1 MGSALLLTVS
11 LLVASQNEAAGASTI
26 KVVSSKKKAPALQ
39 TEAPP
44 PKTAIK
50 TEAPKTEAPVLVT
63 PTRLPSLAA
72 APVLRPTPPPEAKPA
87 VVPTVVTQEKERT
100 KILPWVTLGGSV
112 VAGAFGV
119 SYAVKTGKAIDGL
132 QEFDTVVRGNKVV
145 VPESYRDQQT
155 AIVRDGLVATVL
167 LSAAVSGVVTSLIL
181 LAD

>member
-26 KVVSSKKKAPALQ
+26 KVVSSKKKAAPQA
-39 TEAPP
+39 EAPP
-44 PKTAIK
+44 PKPAIK
-50 TEAPKTEAPVLVT
+50 TEAPKNEAPVLVE

-72 APVLRPTPPPEAKPA
+72 PALRPAPPPEPKPA
-87 VVPTVVTQEKERT
+87 VVPAVVTQEKERT

-145 VPESYRDQQT
+145 VPETYRDQQT